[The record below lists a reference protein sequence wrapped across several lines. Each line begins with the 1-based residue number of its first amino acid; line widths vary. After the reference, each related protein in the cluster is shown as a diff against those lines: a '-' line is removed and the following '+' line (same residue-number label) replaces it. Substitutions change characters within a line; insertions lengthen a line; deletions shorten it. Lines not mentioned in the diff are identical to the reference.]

1 MAPAFFN
8 EYQSRADY
16 YDRWLGQNGG
26 VKKLPASPKQRH
38 KLLIERRRR
47 DYQQLCDAVYQRKG
61 FTPEGI
67 PKREIVAKFGLLD
80 EPAQQLLSEM
90 GV

>member
-8 EYQSRADY
+8 EYQSRAEY
-16 YDRWLGQNGG
+16 YDRWLEQDLGD
-26 VKKLPASPKQRH
+26 KKLPASPKQRH
-38 KLLIERRRR
+38 KLLIERRKR
-47 DYQQLCDAVYQRKG
+47 DYQQLCDAVYEKKG

-67 PKREIVAKFGLLD
+67 PRRETVARFGLLD
-80 EPAQQLLSEM
+80 EKARRLLDEM